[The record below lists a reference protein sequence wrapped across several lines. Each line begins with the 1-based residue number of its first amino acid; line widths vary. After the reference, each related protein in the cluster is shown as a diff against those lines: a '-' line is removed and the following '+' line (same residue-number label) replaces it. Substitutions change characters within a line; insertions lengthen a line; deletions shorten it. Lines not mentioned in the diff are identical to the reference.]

1 MIKEREGGVELG
13 TKTKKSKQAKL
24 AKEVKKLDKSK
35 ELNKKIVK
43 SLEEIEKLSKKL
55 SKDKDNVKLSILIK
69 EKEIKYLKLQQKLDS
84 KKKKKK

>member
-1 MIKEREGGVELG
+1 MYIVI
-13 TKTKKSKQAKL
+13 QAFLYIFKL
-24 AKEVKKLDKSK
+24 SFIKSK

-43 SLEEIEKLSKKL
+43 SLEEIERLSKKL

-84 KKKKKK
+84 KKKKKKKKKK